1 MEMITILQKFK
12 SILVGCLNASNR
24 KEKVFVFEIKQV
36 ITFDKSINAV
46 KFAMAVKTGFHGY
59 LYTNI
64 HSSLFETSY
73 VYKRNIKLN
82 MKSFC

>member
-1 MEMITILQKFK
+1 MILQKFK

-36 ITFDKSINAV
+36 ITFGKSININAV

>member
-36 ITFDKSINAV
+36 ITFGKSINAA
-46 KFAMAVKTGFHGY
+46 KFAMAVKTGFHG
-59 LYTNI
+59 
-64 HSSLFETSY
+64 
-73 VYKRNIKLN
+73 
-82 MKSFC
+82 